1 MNTLNDEHLF
11 QQVSQEK
18 KKQKHI
24 NKKMSEDKSK
34 HHEHLFKQAE
44 AHV

>member
-1 MNTLNDEHLF
+1 MNTLNDEHLMY
-11 QQVSQEK
+11 EHLMM